1 MNHKSETG
9 YQTEPRYYTAAGLS
23 AAGRDHIPDLY
34 QTGSHLIYSSPATL
48 AYNSPG
54 AEGFGVKR
62 AGLSVPGSVMLIVSP
77 GCCGRNTAEI
87 TRIRGCEDRFFYLQM
102 DETDL
107 VTGRHLKKI
116 PAAVRRIAGSLPEK
130 PSVIMICITCADA
143 LLGTDLERVCR
154 KAEQEA
160 GLPVRPCYMY
170 ALTREGRKPPM
181 VYVRESLYSMLP
193 LRKKKSTSVNL
204 LGFFAPVH
212 PESELFSLLKSAG
225 IRRIRQISTCADADD
240 FYRMGEANFNLVL
253 NPEARGAA
261 DELTKRL
268 GIPSIELTR
277 FYETDLTERQYRAFF
292 AALGMSVPETDGAMT
307 KEKADRA
314 GAALR
319 AKYPDLSFSI
329 GEVVNANPFELA
341 LALLRMGWR
350 VTEIFANPSPDWYPY
365 IDRTAALCPDIRVYS
380 NTDPSMLG
388 YEIRP
393 AEAGGGIHITIGK
406 DAAYYHPDALHLH
419 FNEDTQPFG
428 YEAAWYLWAELG
440 RLLRENAPSEDRK
453 SPVPHETCVGPQ
465 EVSVGPQ
472 EASAVSEAFA
482 DTGERAALPAAGRDT
497 LSEPLLGTAESAS
510 GQVRGAAAELR
521 EGRAGSETLSGGSV
535 KGLGMYLTPFAP
547 DQSGAVSAL
556 YSLDGMIVILDAGGC
571 TGNILGF
578 DEPRWQH
585 HKAAV
590 FSAGLRDMDAIMGR
604 DRELVQKAASA
615 FDKTGCSFIALVGTP
630 VPSII
635 GTDYRALERMLEK
648 KCGCPVISI
657 PTDGMKTCESGLELT
672 YLTLFRRFSEK
683 KDRSSTKGVPLN
695 GPEGRKSSPFLPER
709 VSGTAGVIGCT
720 PLELVTLADQER
732 IRGSLTKR
740 GFEKVVFYGADA
752 RREDYES
759 AGENARNFVLSGA
772 GIRSAEYL
780 RKTFGTPY
788 EIGYPGVSEYLR
800 ELPAGF
806 ERAVR
811 TDSAQILILHD
822 PVAAASLKAA
832 LLEKFPGSKAGITCA
847 SFFAGK
853 SCEEASCSVCGV
865 PVKPDISLREEND
878 LLSLL
883 RDRNYDYIFADPVI
897 AKMPAGEASLIPFP
911 SFAVSGKRILT

>member
-1 MNHKSETG
+1 MKNKSEKNFKI
-9 YQTEPRYYTAAGLS
+9 EPNYYTAAELS
-23 AAGRDHIPDLY
+23 RAGKDHIPDLY
-34 QTGSHLIYSSPATL
+34 QTGRHLIYSSPATL

-87 TRIRGCEDRFFYLQM
+87 TRIRGYEDRFFYLQM

-116 PAAVRRIAGSLPEK
+116 PAAVRRIAGSLPVK

-154 KAEQEA
+154 RAEKEVN
-160 GLPVRPCYMY
+160 LPVRPCYMY

-193 LRKKKSTSVNL
+193 RQKKRSTSVNL
-204 LGFFAPVH
+204 LGYFAPLH

-225 IRRIRQISTCADADD
+225 IRKIRQISSCKDVND

-261 DELTKRL
+261 EALTNRL

-277 FYETDLTERQYRAFF
+277 FYETDLTGHQYQAFF
-292 AALGMSVPETDGAMT
+292 AALGMTVPENVNAMT
-307 KEKADRA
+307 KERADSA
-314 GAALR
+314 GEALR
-319 AKYPDLSFSI
+319 AEYPDLSFSI

-350 VTEIFANPSPDWYPY
+350 VTEIFANPAADCYPY
-365 IDRTAALCPDIRVYS
+365 IDRIAALCPDIRVYS
-380 NTDPSMLG
+380 NTDPSMLS
-388 YEIRP
+388 YEIRS
-393 AEAGGGIHITIGK
+393 AEGTSGTHITIGK
-406 DAAYYHPDALHLH
+406 DAAYYHPDALHLN
-419 FNEDTQPFG
+419 FNEDSQPFG
-428 YEAAWYLWAELG
+428 YEAAWYLWERLGELV
-440 RLLRENAPSEDRK
+440 REK
-453 SPVPHETCVGPQ
+453 VSPAREGSTLPQ
-465 EVSVGPQ
+465 KLSAQE
-472 EASAVSEAFA
+472 EASVPMAP
-482 DTGERAALPAAGRDT
+482 ERALAG
-497 LSEPLLGTAESAS
+497 P
-510 GQVRGAAAELR
+510 
-521 EGRAGSETLSGGSV
+521 V
-535 KGLGMYLTPFAP
+535 KGLDMYLTPFAP

-604 DRELVQKAASA
+604 DRELVQKAVSA
-615 FDKTGCSFIALVGTP
+615 FSGTECSFIALVGTP

-657 PTDGMKTCESGLELT
+657 PTCGMKTCESGLEQT
-672 YLTLFRRFSEK
+672 YLTLFRSFSGK
-683 KDRSSTKGVPLN
+683 GKASSSDGN
-695 GPEGRKSSPFLPER
+695 LPGHSQSGTALSGHPAKA
-709 VSGTAGVIGCT
+709 SGTAGVIGCT
-720 PLELVTLADQER
+720 PLEFVDIADQKR
-732 IRGSLTKR
+732 IRDLLKSR
-740 GFEKVVFYGADA
+740 GYGRVVFYGSDAD
-752 RREDYES
+752 RQDYEN
-759 AGENARNFVLSGA
+759 AGENVRNFVLSGA

-780 RKTFGTPY
+780 RETFGTPF
-788 EIGYPGVSEYLR
+788 EVGYPGIAWYLR
-800 ELPAGF
+800 NLPSGF
-806 ERAVR
+806 EDTCRAG
-811 TDSAQILILHD
+811 TSKILILHD

-832 LLEKFPGSKAGITCA
+832 LLEKFPGEKIRIDCA

-853 SCEEASCSVCGV
+853 ACEQDSYTVSGV
-865 PVKPDISLREEND
+865 PVRPDVSLREEND

-883 RDRNYDYIFADPVI
+883 REKTYDYIFADPAI
-897 AKMPAGEASLIPFP
+897 AKIPAGGASLISFP
-911 SFAVSGKRILT
+911 SFAISGKRILT